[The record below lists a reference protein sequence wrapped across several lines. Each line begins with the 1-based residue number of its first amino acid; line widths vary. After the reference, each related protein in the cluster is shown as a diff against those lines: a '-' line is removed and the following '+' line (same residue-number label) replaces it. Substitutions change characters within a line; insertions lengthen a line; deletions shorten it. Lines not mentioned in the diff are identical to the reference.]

1 MGKGKQGNGM
11 SNDPLALE
19 NMVSMVKM
27 TLNDPY
33 PYLDR
38 CDWCD
43 ERTWVR
49 FIDDGQ
55 NQYCVRCDPR
65 E

>member
-1 MGKGKQGNGM
+1 M
-11 SNDPLALE
+11 SNDPLSLE
-19 NMVSMVKM
+19 SMVGIVKM

-33 PYLDR
+33 PYLDK

-49 FIDDGQ
+49 FIDDGER
-55 NQYCVRCDPR
+55 QYCVRCDPR